1 MAIDDQESSLFDR
14 AAQEVVELGNR
25 ILDEDTD
32 AEIRDIASGLL
43 AGAVHFWL
51 YANQPCGDPTCE
63 SCEPVETAE
72 KRLAVLLEECRQ
84 SADES
89 DYYHSPYDTN
99 VGRA

>member
-1 MAIDDQESSLFDR
+1 MSNDEQDSTLFER
-14 AAQEVVELGNR
+14 AAREAVDLGNR
-25 ILDEDTD
+25 MLNEDEE

-63 SCEPVETAE
+63 VCEPVDTAE
-72 KRLAVLLEECRQ
+72 KRLAMLLEECRQ